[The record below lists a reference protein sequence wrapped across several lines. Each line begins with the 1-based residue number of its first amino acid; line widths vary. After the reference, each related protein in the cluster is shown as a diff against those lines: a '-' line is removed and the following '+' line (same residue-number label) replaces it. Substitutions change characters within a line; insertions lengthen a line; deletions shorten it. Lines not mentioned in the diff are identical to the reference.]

1 MKKAVVWVAAFV
13 LFAATPLFPADGGKW
28 FHWSL
33 VSMWLS
39 TSADVTTS
47 LRADGVPGL
56 HETDPLLGKHF
67 GGRGVALELGSRGV
81 LTAVELYLSHRHKSL
96 RPYFAAGNSGLS
108 VASSVAAANNAVLLT
123 KGTRR

>member
-1 MKKAVVWVAAFV
+1 MKKTFVWVVAFV

-28 FHWSL
+28 FKWSL

-47 LRADGVPGL
+47 LRADGLPGL
-56 HETDPLLGKHF
+56 HETDPLLGKQF
-67 GGRGVALELGSRGV
+67 GGRGVALEFGSRGV
-81 LTAVELYLSHRHKSL
+81 ITAVELYLAHRHKSV
-96 RPYFAAGNSGLS
+96 RPYFSAGNSGLS